1 MENIEQAIERAR
13 ARSTAEAEHNHAAAG
28 LAPRSV
34 GYGAGPP
41 VDSDTHE
48 VVLSSTYLQ
57 SNRIISHMATDPRSR
72 SFDMLRTQILQTM
85 DLKGWKILAV
95 TSPTP
100 KCGKTVTA
108 LNLALSIARQPERSV
123 LLVDMDLQR
132 PRVATSLGL
141 KVSEAGALSVL
152 KGETTLSR
160 AVIQA
165 RVGEQRFLVL
175 PTKATIGSSEIMA
188 SRAMSAM
195 MQDLKMT
202 YRSNIIVM
210 DLPPLLTCDDA
221 IALLPQADCA
231 LLVAAVG
238 SSTVAQ
244 VRECSTHLQS
254 TEVVRIVVNKVP
266 EASTHYYKY

>member
-28 LAPRSV
+28 FAPRSAA
-34 GYGAGPP
+34 YGAGPP

-48 VVLSSTYLQ
+48 VALSSTYLQ

-85 DLKGWKILAV
+85 DLKGWKLLAV

-141 KVSEAGALSVL
+141 KVSEAGVLSVL

-175 PTKATIGSSEIMA
+175 PTTSTIGSSEIMA

-195 MQDLKMT
+195 MQDLKKT
-202 YRSNIIVM
+202 YHSNIIVM

-244 VRECSTHLQS
+244 IRECNSHLQS